1 MELLII
7 FFLYKLYAHIK
18 NYTQTFNNK
27 FSNMELLVILFLC
40 KLYAHININKEN
52 LIKGAHPDVLNQV
65 YICFVQFLR

>member
-1 MELLII
+1 
-7 FFLYKLYAHIK
+7 
-18 NYTQTFNNK
+18 
-27 FSNMELLVILFLC
+27 MELLVILFLC